1 MGATG
6 LVIDPAFRL
15 HDTGSGHPESPRRLE
30 AIETELQRRGL
41 RQRCQLIRARPAT
54 DLELQRCHTVRYLET
69 VRRDV
74 AYDARQL
81 STGDTTI
88 CDASEDV
95 ARLAAGGTLAA
106 VEAVLSGQVNHAFAL
121 VRPPGHHAEADRGM
135 GFCIFNNVALGARH
149 AQVVHGLERVL
160 IIDWDLHHGNGTQA
174 IFWRDPSVLFASVHE
189 WGNYPGSGAAT
200 ERGEGPGLGFTLN
213 CPLPG
218 GSDGPAVLTAL
229 TAVLRPA
236 AERFRP
242 QLVLVSAG
250 FDSHRDDPLGSFR
263 LEDSDYGALT
273 QLCLDIASEHADGR
287 LVSVLEGGYALQGL
301 AGGAAAHVET
311 LLASGS
317 APTGSGPA

>member
-1 MGATG
+1 
-6 LVIDPAFRL
+6 
-15 HDTGSGHPESPRRLE
+15 
-30 AIETELQRRGL
+30 
-41 RQRCQLIRARPAT
+41 
-54 DLELQRCHTVRYLET
+54 
-69 VRRDV
+69 
-74 AYDARQL
+74 
-81 STGDTTI
+81 
-88 CDASEDV
+88 
-95 ARLAAGGTLAA
+95 
-106 VEAVLSGQVNHAFAL
+106 
-121 VRPPGHHAEADRGM
+121 
-135 GFCIFNNVALGARH
+135 
-149 AQVVHGLERVL
+149 
-160 IIDWDLHHGNGTQA
+160 
-174 IFWRDPSVLFASVHE
+174 ASVHE